1 MSNNQSNNKRI
12 AKNTILLYLRS
23 LIVMLVS
30 LYTSRVILHALGVED
45 YGLYNVIGGVV
56 SLFAFLRTSMTK
68 STQRFLNVEMA
79 REGGRLKDTFRVSFS
94 IHVIMAVIALIL
106 AETIGLWFLNS
117 HIQIP
122 EGREVAANVVYQST
136 VISLVFTIL
145 SVPFNAAIIAHEK
158 MGYFAVVSIIDSVLK
173 LVICYL
179 IMVDGIDRLIMY
191 GWLMMLINIANFLM
205 YMIYCFR
212 YHSETSV
219 KYLYDNDLFQQM
231 LGYTTWT
238 VVGYSAIVATN
249 QGNNILVN
257 MFHSVTANAAMGI
270 ASQVNAAV
278 VSLTTSF
285 QTAFNPQITKSYAA
299 RDYEYLRT
307 LVYLT
312 SKLSYYLLFLVSL
325 PLMFNMDWC
334 LHIWLE
340 DVPPYASIFSI
351 LILCNAILN
360 ALSTPFNY
368 AVLSTSNIKW
378 FQIVTSIVYL
388 SDLILVYVFFS
399 LEAPAYTALAVKVS
413 IMCLMLFVRLYFANK
428 VVESINFVT
437 YTVDT
442 LLPIG
447 LITLICVTIGLG
459 LYSPWFVFIPQIV
472 RLFLLVTISSGVVYL
487 VGLKQ
492 NEKKQI
498 LKMITK
504 IVRNRKK

>member
-1 MSNNQSNNKRI
+1 MSDNQSNNKRI

-94 IHVIMAVIALIL
+94 IHAIMAVIALIL

-158 MGYFAVVSIIDSVLK
+158 MGYFAIVSIIDSVLK

-179 IMVDGIDRLIMY
+179 IIVDGIDRLIMY

-212 YHSETSV
+212 NHNETSV
-219 KYLYDNDLFQQM
+219 KFLYDKLLFRKM

-238 VVGYSAIVATN
+238 VVGSSAIVATN

-278 VSLTTSF
+278 VSLTTNF

-299 RDYEYLRT
+299 HDFEYLKN
-307 LVYLT
+307 LVYTT
-312 SKLSYYLLFLVSL
+312 SKMSYYLLFLVSL
-325 PLMFNMDWC
+325 PLFFNMEWC
-334 LHIWLE
+334 LSVWLKE
-340 DVPPYASIFSI
+340 VPQYASTFSI

-360 ALSTPFNY
+360 ALSMPFNY

-378 FQIVTSIVYL
+378 FQITTSLVFL
-388 SDLILVYVFFS
+388 SDLVIVYALFTLGAS
-399 LEAPAYTALAVKVS
+399 APVALAVKVA
-413 IMCLMLFVRLYFANK
+413 IMFIMLGVRLFYANK
-428 VVESINFVT
+428 VVECINART
-437 YTVDT
+437 YAREA
-442 LLPIG
+442 LFPI
-447 LITLICVTIGLG
+447 IIVTLICVGIGFT
-459 LYSPWFVFIPQIV
+459 LYSHYFDSLSFIV
-472 RLFLLVTISSGVVYL
+472 RLVLLICISLSIVYSI
-487 VGLKQ
+487 GLKE
-492 NEKKQI
+492 NEKQTIIKVI
-498 LKMITK
+498 
-504 IVRNRKK
+504 RKVISK